1 MLKKR
6 LIPMMLLSSGRLI
19 KTVNF
24 TGNRDVGDPVQAAK
38 VYSDQNA
45 DELVVLNVS
54 RTNRTIEPLIDI
66 LARLSRNCFMP
77 IAVGGGIRSIDDVRY
92 LIRTGADKVVIN
104 SNTYNNSG
112 LLTQVASEFG
122 SQAVVSSIDCVRNS
136 RGWSCVSNCALR
148 KEEISL
154 ESHLLEVQSAGA
166 GEILIQS
173 IDRDGA
179 MSGLDVDLLRFVVD
193 KVDMPVIAASG
204 VGNYSDLLDGYLIDG
219 VDAIGVASLFHF
231 TDSNPIRAKAM
242 LQNNKIEFK
251 VI

>member
-6 LIPMMLLSSGRLI
+6 LIPMMLLSEGRLI
-19 KTVNF
+19 KTINF
-24 TGNRDVGDPVQAAK
+24 AGNRDVGDPVQAAK

-54 RTNRTIEPLIDI
+54 RTNRTIEPIIDI

-77 IAVGGGIRSIDDVRY
+77 IAVGGGIRSIDDVRI
-92 LIRTGADKVVIN
+92 LIRSGADKVVIN
-104 SNTYNNSG
+104 SVAYNNPG

-122 SQAVVSSIDCVRNS
+122 SQAVVSSIDCVENS